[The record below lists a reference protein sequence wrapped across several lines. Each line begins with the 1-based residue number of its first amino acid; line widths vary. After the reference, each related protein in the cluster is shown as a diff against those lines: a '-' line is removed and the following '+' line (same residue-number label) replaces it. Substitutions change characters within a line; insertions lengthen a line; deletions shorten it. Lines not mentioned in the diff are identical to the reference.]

1 MASEGL
7 YRVEH
12 DGHGVIWVTVG
23 ADSRKKRLL
32 VSAHLEGAG
41 DRKVDATMARVGR
54 NSVWEDMADVRD
66 MIRPWLYCGDTKAG
80 ALVPL
85 TLEKFFH
92 GREPNA
98 VVHFDFFYMEES
110 VVDAGI
116 DAADGSQYVLVI
128 LEDVS
133 RYTWLSPSRACT
145 ANDTVEEL
153 VGRCATF
160 GPPPTWVGDNATH
173 FRNHGVP
180 TLAEAL
186 CVEHRFSV
194 ASSAWTNGTVERITH
209 EVIHGAKAM
218 LNAGRPL
225 SV

>member
-66 MIRPWLYCGDTKAG
+66 MVRPWLYCGDTKAG

-145 ANDTVEEL
+145 ANGTVEEL

-160 GPPPTWVGDNATH
+160 FGRHPRGWATTRLIFAIAGCQRWRKRCVLSIGSQWPAARGPTGP
-173 FRNHGVP
+173 
-180 TLAEAL
+180 
-186 CVEHRFSV
+186 
-194 ASSAWTNGTVERITH
+194 SSA
-209 EVIHGAKAM
+209 
-218 LNAGRPL
+218 
-225 SV
+225 